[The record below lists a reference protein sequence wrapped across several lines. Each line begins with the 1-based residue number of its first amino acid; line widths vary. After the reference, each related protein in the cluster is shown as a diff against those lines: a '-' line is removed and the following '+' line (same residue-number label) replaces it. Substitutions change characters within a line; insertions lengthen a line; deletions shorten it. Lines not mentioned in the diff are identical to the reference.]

1 MRRWLAI
8 IGGFTVV
15 AAIVCAIAWRNP
27 RSYRTRFERISIGTH
42 QADVLRLLGPPGHSR
57 IGRGR
62 YTANDEMT
70 WSLDEHGDTVWIY
83 IEFENSRVAAKNIV
97 PRK

>member
-15 AAIVCAIAWRNP
+15 AAIVFAIAWGNP

-62 YTANDEMT
+62 YTEDDEMT
-70 WSLDEHGDTVWIY
+70 WRLYDRGDTVWIY
-83 IEFENSRVAAKNIV
+83 IEFENSRVVAKNIV
-97 PRK
+97 PRE